1 MLKKVIDSN
10 RISEII
16 ICVDDIDKSM
26 VSFNGYYFSTDINI
40 YVVTACLLLNFI

>member
-1 MLKKVIDSN
+1 MGSN

-26 VSFNGYYFSTDINI
+26 VSFNGIIFQQI
-40 YVVTACLLLNFI
+40 